1 MSFFTKAFNDTG
13 RFFRKNVRPIG
24 ENFFRKNTGGLDR
37 LSRGLRQ
44 SSSLIGGLGKGVREV
59 SQSPL
64 VLAGGS
70 VLGSYVGNP
79 LLGAQMMAGGTALG
93 SGLEEGAT
101 LLGAGREIT
110 NRNKYMTDAQKQAD
124 RQSEANRQAIKE
136 QRRAERRERNELEKL
151 LPSVPTTPPMM
162 VAPSVPVY
170 TAPAIDYANPA
181 VNFSFG

>member
-13 RFFRKNVRPIG
+13 RFFRKNVKPLG
-24 ENFFRKNTGGLDR
+24 DNFFRKNTGGLDR

-44 SSSLIGGLGKGVREV
+44 SSSVVSGLGKGVREV

-64 VLAGGS
+64 VLAGGT
-70 VLGSYVGNP
+70 VLGSYFGNP
-79 LLGAQMMAGGTALG
+79 LLGGQLASGGAMLG

-110 NRNKYMTDAQKQAD
+110 NRNKYMTNEQKQAE
-124 RQSEANRQAIKE
+124 RQGEAMRQ

-151 LPSVPTTPPMM
+151 LPQVPTTPPMM
-162 VAPSVPVY
+162 VSPSVPVY
-170 TAPAIDYANPA
+170 TAPALDYQNPA